1 MYSKMALAVLAVSMT
16 ACASYRPVVDT
27 KGVDQIAFEQ
37 DMAECQKLAEEVN
50 PAKNAIGGALLGAVL
65 GAAIGSI
72 GGNGHITSMVA
83 SQGAVAGAAVGGGA
97 AAGSQVQ
104 VVSKCMSGRG
114 YKVLN

>member
-1 MYSKMALAVLAVSMT
+1 MKKLALAVLAVSMT

-50 PAKNAIGGALLGAVL
+50 PAKNVVGGALIGAVL

-72 GGNGHITSMVA
+72 GGNGDIAGLVA
-83 SQGAVAGAAVGGGA
+83 SQGAVTGAAVGGGT
-97 AAGSQVQ
+97 AAGSQMDI
-104 VVSKCMSGRG
+104 VSKCMAGRG